1 MLGISKVTIRGFQ
14 SHVDSGFSLAPG
26 LTVITGPSDA
36 GKTAVIRALRWL
48 AFNEPQG
55 DSFLHTLYNADGSI
69 KSQAEQA
76 EVIVE
81 LDSGVTITKT
91 RRKGKTT
98 YTHSLYPE
106 PWEKAE
112 VPPEIKEALG
122 LIKQSY
128 GDNFETCLNF
138 AFQLDPPFLL
148 SETGSVGAKVLG
160 KLAGTEVVDKATGSV
175 NKQMHRV
182 RTDLSQAEKTIGQL
196 DVELLEY
203 LEVDTQ
209 YATLVSLEAVFEN
222 TEALVTKQKALVE
235 LNNQHAALTD
245 KQRALHD
252 RLEPLAC
259 VPLLS
264 SSLHSVSYYD
274 DKRQAIDKLATD
286 FWRHVETCRA
296 SRQTLHQLEGVTALQ
311 LRVTALA
318 ETEAKRV
325 QLYDLKQ
332 SLSMGADLISV
343 HKSDIAIADR
353 VLQQKE
359 AVTLLCDN
367 VSRLSV
373 LQTYAE
379 RHQIAVGALNVLKGR
394 VTTLQAIDAL
404 QGKIEGL
411 QTAIEKLGTLSG
423 LWNSYRDRRD
433 KVEEVGEKVGILR
446 FEIIIANGELQ
457 EAWEEAGGVCPM
469 CGQAIEKGET
479 DCIH

>member
-1 MLGISKVTIRGFQ
+1 MLAISELTIRGFQ
-14 SHVDSGFSLAPG
+14 SHVDSGFILAPG

-69 KSQAEQA
+69 KTQAEQA
-76 EVIVE
+76 EVVVE

-112 VPPEIKEALG
+112 VPQEIKEALG
-122 LIKQSY
+122 LEKQAY

-148 SETGSVGAKVLG
+148 SETGSAGAKVLG

-182 RTDLSQAEKTIGQL
+182 RADLAQAEKTIGQL
-196 DVELLEY
+196 DVEMLEY

-222 TEALVTKQKALVE
+222 TEALVAKQKALVE
-235 LNNQHAALTD
+235 QNNQHAALVD
-245 KQRALHD
+245 RMRSLHD
-252 RLEPLAC
+252 TLAPLSC

-296 SRQTLHQLEGVTALQ
+296 SRQTLRKLEGVTALQ
-311 LRVTALA
+311 LRVTTLA
-318 ETEAKRV
+318 ETEAKRG
-325 QLYDLKQ
+325 QLYELKQ
-332 SLSMGADLISV
+332 NLSMGADIIDFY
-343 HKSDIAIADR
+343 KGDIANADR

-359 AVTLLCDN
+359 AVALLCDN
-367 VSRLSV
+367 VLLANV
-373 LQTYAE
+373 LQTHAE
-379 RHQIAVGALNVLKGR
+379 RHQVAVGAVNALRGR

-404 QGKIEGL
+404 QGKIEGVQRITETSNAYAYLFDRYDGSKSTVVACRDFL
-411 QTAIEKLGTLSG
+411 QAAEADIRVAQT
-423 LWNSYRDRRD
+423 
-433 KVEEVGEKVGILR
+433 
-446 FEIIIANGELQ
+446 ELAK
-457 EAWEEAGGVCPM
+457 AWEEAGGICPM
-469 CGQAIEKGET
+469 CGQATEKGET